1 MSYREHAPYGSV
13 VVCDCCG
20 KVGAIGDRDWR
31 QVRGSSVH
39 DAMHLCRACR
49 RQAVWCDVHQT
60 YHLPEAFHR
69 RPCAA
74 CGGLFTAQV
83 AWNLDYCPSCRRER
97 GIVVSAP
104 ASANVR
110 RRRAARVVLALPL
123 APAATTPLERCS

>member
-1 MSYREHAPYGSV
+1 MSYREHAPYGSI

-104 ASANVR
+104 ASANSGGAGWRVWSWRFPWHLLQR
-110 RRRAARVVLALPL
+110 RR
-123 APAATTPLERCS
+123 